1 MSNAYNNL
9 FIFLR
14 VVLIRGGKV
23 SLNSFAHL
31 NPPTLIEPKPTQLLV
46 GLNEHQTN

>member
-9 FIFLR
+9 FIVLR

-23 SLNSFAHL
+23 SPNSFAHS
-31 NPPTLIEPKPTQLLV
+31 NPPTLIEPKLTQLLV
-46 GLNEHQTN
+46 GLNGHQTN